1 MKPIKFT
8 IPIAPITK
16 KNHQQIIYHSG
27 RPMVIP
33 SKQYLQYE
41 KDAMWFLPNVDTI
54 KEITDAIAASQAYA
68 ANVTVFNTMMNVKAV
83 FYMPTK
89 RRVDLTNL
97 LQALLDVLVKY
108 GILADDNSK
117 VVFSVD
123 GSYVDYD
130 KENPRTEVE
139 IWNI

>member
-8 IPIAPITK
+8 IPIAPVSK

-54 KEITDAIAASQAYA
+54 EEK
-68 ANVTVFNTMMNVKAV
+68 VNVKAV

-130 KENPRTEVE
+130 KKNPRTEVE
-139 IWNI
+139 IYGKDDTV

>member
-54 KEITDAIAASQAYA
+54 EEK
-68 ANVTVFNTMMNVKAV
+68 VNVKAV

-139 IWNI
+139 INGIFRRIITEE